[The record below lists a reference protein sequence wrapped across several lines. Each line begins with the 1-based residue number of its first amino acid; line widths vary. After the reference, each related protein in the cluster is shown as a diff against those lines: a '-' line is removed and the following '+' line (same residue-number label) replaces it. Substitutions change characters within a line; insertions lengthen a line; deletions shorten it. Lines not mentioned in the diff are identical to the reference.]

1 MSPVFPPKPDALR
14 ALFAQ
19 AKPIIGVLHL
29 LPLPGAPRYKGDS
42 LDMIVDHALTDTASF
57 RDGGVDGIIVE
68 NGWDLPFAK
77 PDDIGVETVAA
88 MTAVAREVKREVGLP
103 VGINCLANAAIP
115 SLAVAKASGANFV
128 RVNQWAN
135 AYVANE
141 GFIEGAA
148 AKAMR
153 YRAAI
158 RADEVSI
165 FADVHVKHGS
175 HAIVADRT
183 LAEQTRDVEWFD
195 ADVLIATGNR
205 TGDPTPVPEI
215 EGIKDHASLPVI
227 VGSGLTADNAKEIL
241 THADGAIVATSL
253 KADGVWWNP
262 VDIDRVRRLMD
273 VVHDMRAVT
282 S

>member
-14 ALFAQ
+14 ALFEHD
-19 AKPIIGVLHL
+19 KPIIGVLHL
-29 LPLPGAPRYKGDS
+29 LPLPGAPRYEGDS
-42 LDMIVDHALTDTASF
+42 LDLIIEHALTDTAAF

-77 PDDIGVETVAA
+77 PDDIGLETVAA

-103 VGINCLANAAIP
+103 VGINGLANAAIP
-115 SLAVAKASGANFV
+115 SLAVAKASGADFV

-158 RADEVSI
+158 RATDVSI

-215 EGIKDHASLPVI
+215 AGIKDHASLPVI
-227 VGSGLTADNAKEIL
+227 VGSGLTADNAREIL
-241 THADGAIVATSL
+241 AHADGAIVATSL

-262 VDIDRVRRLMD
+262 VEIDRVRRLMD
-273 VVHDMRAVT
+273 VVHDLRAVT
-282 S
+282 N